1 MISVVIPVYNGEKTI
16 QETIQ
21 SILKQTFTDFE
32 IIVIN
37 DGSQDTT
44 VDIVNQIKD
53 IRIKIFSYPNA
64 GLASS
69 RNRGLK
75 IANRKYISFMDAD
88 DIWTPDKLEAQLNAL
103 INNPTAAVA
112 YSWTDYIDE
121 SSQFLRSGL
130 YITVNGYA
138 LPKLLFTNFLENGSN
153 GLFLTQSLRDL
164 GGFDESLE
172 RSADWDM
179 YLRLAADYP
188 FVCVPAPQILYRV
201 SNSSMSTNINKMEKA
216 GLKIINKAFCQ
227 APQGLQS
234 LKNQSLAN
242 LYMFLTLKSLEGYP
256 KPQKSLVALNLL
268 GKSFKYQP
276 SIAWNRRKITL
287 IAILKSILGIV
298 LPGKKS
304 QSFWNFLKKFNQ
316 K

>member
-37 DGSQDTT
+37 DGSKDTT
-44 VDIVNQIKD
+44 LDIIDQIKD

-103 INNPTAAVA
+103 IKNSTAAVA

-153 GLFLTQSLRDL
+153 GLFLTQALRDL

-188 FVCVPAPQILYRV
+188 FVCVPTPQILYRV
-201 SNSSMSTNINKMEKA
+201 SNSSMSTNINKMEEA

-227 APQGLQS
+227 APQDLQS

-256 KPQKSLVALNLL
+256 KPQKSLVALKLL
-268 GKSFKYQP
+268 GKTFKYQP
-276 SIAWNRRKITL
+276 AIAWNRRKITL
-287 IAILKSILGIV
+287 IAVIKSILGIV
-298 LPGKKS
+298 LPGKKA
-304 QSFWNFLKKFNQ
+304 QSFWIFLKKFNQ